1 MTNGNWNPTRI
12 GIVGAGVSS
21 STLHLP
27 VLAANS
33 AVEVAWICDLDLSK
47 AKSIAKRFSVPHS
60 FTEIDQCPDVDIV
73 ALIIPVNMRSMA
85 FSVSI
90 DRRWHVLVEK
100 PFAVNLA
107 HHMAMLDEAKSA
119 GLQLGVM
126 AQRRTYA
133 QNYMASEL
141 LRSGVLGPIR
151 RVWAADS
158 DIVRRSG
165 IDGDQWISRMID
177 PNTGTGGFL
186 EEVGW
191 HLIDVVFQI
200 VGATKIKINE
210 AILNGIDRINTEIK
224 AVSDVV
230 TETGDKFEMI
240 LRMSRSKDIRRGI
253 RIECDRGIIELGN
266 YPGDKALLKNTDNL
280 YVCDIDKAH
289 KFARSGY
296 AAVHQHWQ
304 AFIDQCKAQIPSLAS
319 AESAVLT
326 TQFIDDVKAKG
337 SWDNWNG

>member
-1 MTNGNWNPTRI
+1 MVNYNPIRI
-12 GIVGAGVSS
+12 GIVGAGVSG
-21 STLHLP
+21 STVHFP

-33 AVEVAWICDLDLSK
+33 EVVIEWICDLDLEK
-47 AKSIAKRFSVPHS
+47 ANSLAGRFSIPQT
-60 FTEIDQCPDVDIV
+60 FREIDQCPDVDIV
-73 ALIIPVNMRSMA
+73 ALIIPLNMRSVA

-90 DRRWHVLVEK
+90 DRRWHVLMEK
-100 PFAVNLA
+100 PFAENLA
-107 HHMAMLDEAKSA
+107 HHMAMLDEAKTA
-119 GLQLGVM
+119 GVQLGVM

-141 LRSGVLGPIR
+141 LRSGLLGPIR

-158 DIVRRSG
+158 DVERRSG
-165 IDGDQWISRMID
+165 IDGDQWISRTID

-191 HLIDVVFQI
+191 HLIDVVFRI
-200 VGATKIKINE
+200 VDATKIKIND
-210 AILNGIDRINTEIK
+210 AILNGIDRINTEVK
-224 AVSDVV
+224 VVSDVV
-230 TETGDKFEMI
+230 TETGDKFEMV

-266 YPGDKALLKNTDNL
+266 YPGDKAVLKNTDDL
-280 YVCDIDKAH
+280 YVCDIDKTH

-304 AFIDQCKAQIPSLAS
+304 AFIDQCKTQIPGSAS

-326 TQFIDDVKAKG
+326 TQFIDDVKAKS
-337 SWDNWNG
+337 SWEDCNG